1 MSDRALVA
9 AGVEGALSGSPT
21 EAGGT
26 PRFGGPDESICRH
39 CTASGDERKTWA
51 AIGPSSCSR

>member
-9 AGVEGALSGSPT
+9 AGVGGALSGSPT
-21 EAGGT
+21 TAGVT
-26 PRFGGPDESICRH
+26 PRFGGPDKSIGRH

-51 AIGPSSCSR
+51 AIGLSSC